1 ALSEK
6 DPEAASQLLIDYLET
21 GPCEE
26 GVIGVGDRARKH
38 ADASFDLALSFS
50 GLARAHLSGAS
61 PGAPGQAPGAPGQL
75 PGVPGQ
81 APGVPGQVPG
91 APGQV
96 SGGEIAP
103 ELIQRIDCGIR
114 MLAPIGQNPDQPA
127 ALRARSHYLVGN
139 LELLR

>member
-1 ALSEK
+1 
-6 DPEAASQLLIDYLET
+6 
-21 GPCEE
+21 
-26 GVIGVGDRARKH
+26 
-38 ADASFDLALSFS
+38 
-50 GLARAHLSGAS
+50 
-61 PGAPGQAPGAPGQL
+61 GQAPGAPGQL

-139 LELLR
+139 LELLRNEFAGAVAAYDEAILLAPGLPEGE